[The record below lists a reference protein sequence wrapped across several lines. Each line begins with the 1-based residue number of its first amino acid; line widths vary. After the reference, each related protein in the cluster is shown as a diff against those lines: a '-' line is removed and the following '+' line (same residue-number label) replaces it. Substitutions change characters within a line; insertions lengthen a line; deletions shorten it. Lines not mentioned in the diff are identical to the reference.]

1 MKRIKDF
8 FKSID
13 STAVCYMI
21 AGMLMLIG
29 IAELCTDHYLRAVSS
44 FLYTFIVLMATA
56 MIARSK
62 RLRELLVMQHLI
74 ICGLEK
80 LLKDKTGSDGDN
92 NENNENNENNKQEED
107 EK

>member
-13 STAVCYMI
+13 GTSICYMI

-29 IAELCTDHYLRAVSS
+29 IAELCTGHYLRAVNS

-56 MIARSK
+56 MIARIK
-62 RLRELLVMQHLI
+62 RLRELLVKAYII

-92 NENNENNENNKQEED
+92 NENNENNKQQED

>member
-13 STAVCYMI
+13 GTAVCYMV

-29 IAELCTDHYLRAVSS
+29 IAELCTGHYLRAVNS
-44 FLYTFIVLMATA
+44 FLYTFIVFMTTV
-56 MIARSK
+56 IIGQNK
-62 RLRELLVMQHLI
+62 RLRRLLVMQHLI
-74 ICGLEK
+74 ICSLEK

-92 NENNENNENNKQEED
+92 NENNKQEED

>member
-1 MKRIKDF
+1 MKRIKEF

-13 STAVCYMI
+13 GTAACYMI

-29 IAELCTDHYLRAVSS
+29 IAELCTGHYLRAVNS
-44 FLYTFIVLMATA
+44 FLYTFIVLMATV

-62 RLRELLVMQHLI
+62 RLRELLVMQHFI
-74 ICGLEK
+74 ICSLEK

-92 NENNENNENNKQEED
+92 NENNENNKQEED

>member
-13 STAVCYMI
+13 GTAVCYMI

-29 IAELCTDHYLRAVSS
+29 IAELCTGHYLRAVNS
-44 FLYTFIVLMATA
+44 FLYTFIVFVMTV
-56 MIARSK
+56 IIGHNK
-62 RLRELLVMQHLI
+62 RLRRLLVMQHLI
-74 ICGLEK
+74 ICELEK

-92 NENNENNENNKQEED
+92 NENNENNKQEED
-107 EK
+107 KK

>member
-1 MKRIKDF
+1 MKRIKEF
-8 FKSID
+8 FSSID
-13 STAVCYMI
+13 RTSIFYMI

-29 IAELCTDHYLRAVSS
+29 IAELCTGHYLRAVNS
-44 FLYTFIVLMATA
+44 FLYTFIVFMTA
-56 MIARSK
+56 VIIGQNK
-62 RLRELLVMQHLI
+62 RLGRLLVMQHLI

-92 NENNENNENNKQEED
+92 NENNENNKQEED

>member
-13 STAVCYMI
+13 GTAACYMI

-29 IAELCTDHYLRAVSS
+29 IAELCTGHYLRAVNS
-44 FLYTFIVLMATA
+44 FLYTFIVFITTVT
-56 MIARSK
+56 IGQNK
-62 RLRELLVMQHLI
+62 RLGRLLVMQHLI
-74 ICGLEK
+74 ICELEK
-80 LLKDKTGSDGDN
+80 QLKDKTGSDGDN
-92 NENNENNENNKQEED
+92 NENNKQEED

>member
-1 MKRIKDF
+1 MKRIKEF
-8 FKSID
+8 FSSID
-13 STAVCYMI
+13 GTSIGYMI

-29 IAELCTDHYLRAVSS
+29 IAELCTGHYLRAVNS
-44 FLYTFIVLMATA
+44 FLYTFIVLMTTA
-56 MIARSK
+56 MIAKNK

-74 ICGLEK
+74 ICELEK

-92 NENNENNENNKQEED
+92 NENNENNKQEED

>member
-1 MKRIKDF
+1 MKRIKEF

-13 STAVCYMI
+13 GTAVCYMI

-29 IAELCTDHYLRAVSS
+29 IAELCTGHYLRAVNQ
-44 FLYTFIVLMATA
+44 FLYTFIVLMAA
-56 MIARSK
+56 IMIAQSK
-62 RLRELLVMQHLI
+62 RLRELLVTQHLI

-80 LLKDKTGSDGDN
+80 QLKDKTGSDGDN
-92 NENNENNENNKQEED
+92 NENNKQEED